1 MTSNMRSAV
10 CVAWSEPKVSTC
22 KLGIKCRR
30 IASPAF
36 HRNSPEQHNK
46 GERRHRVFL
55 KEFEIM
61 PSTLLTRPLEVI
73 LVFFLLP
80 FVLMEYLFEGISL
93 LFGLISLLQLENR
106 TSGLRFITSSYNT
119 ADVIKAK
126 FPNSIA
132 VRS

>member
-1 MTSNMRSAV
+1 
-10 CVAWSEPKVSTC
+10 
-22 KLGIKCRR
+22 
-30 IASPAF
+30 
-36 HRNSPEQHNK
+36 
-46 GERRHRVFL
+46 
-55 KEFEIM
+55 M